1 MIKKVKS
8 TVPWTWVIEDL
19 NGEDILGTFYENE
32 LQKTNQTEK
41 VIKRKGDELYIKWKS
56 YDNSFNSWID

>member
-1 MIKKVKS
+1 MIKKVKN

-19 NGEDILGTFYENE
+19 NGEDILGMFYENE
-32 LQKTNQTEK
+32 SQKTNQTEK
-41 VIKRKGDELYIKWKS
+41 VIKKKGDELYIKWKS